1 MDNMKIT
8 TVYKCMTCTEA
19 TDRANLFYINSK
31 TARQLERERDTRQIR
46 VLGRNGYILAIFTY

>member
-31 TARQLERERDTRQIR
+31 TARQLERERDMRQIR
-46 VLGRNGYILAIFTY
+46 VLGWNGYILAIFTY